1 MSFNPNWHE
10 LREQEKY
17 SSLASPKSTFYKT
30 QWVCEGVKL
39 THLMSIFTSN
49 KVWKLLIKIQLTKF
63 DSKRTKGWKVPCLM
77 PIRVK
82 YAGAC
87 TRRTHSV
94 EFLTLALYSTKWSFF
109 EKKYRICTMC
119 WLQVAAGSQECLG
132 SLVTSKTRQFLDLD
146 KIHEFDR
153 NANFW
158 GAKQRIQKITCKA
171 SVKFFEFRKVF
182 RVEQTRFYE
191 SKVF

>member
-1 MSFNPNWHE
+1 MYPLHSFIIISN
-10 LREQEKY
+10 
-17 SSLASPKSTFYKT
+17 ASKNAKQNNSF
-30 QWVCEGVKL
+30 
-39 THLMSIFTSN
+39 
-49 KVWKLLIKIQLTKF
+49 LTKI
-63 DSKRTKGWKVPCLM
+63 TK
-77 PIRVK
+77 
-82 YAGAC
+82 
-87 TRRTHSV
+87 
-94 EFLTLALYSTKWSFF
+94 LAQCAK
-109 EKKYRICTMC
+109 C

-153 NANFW
+153 NAKFW

-191 SKVF
+191 SQVF